1 MIILRHSFLTPDP
14 NILTV
19 LSKERHI
26 MNETVIRKLIDARG
40 FSAFVALGVD
50 NFRYL
55 TGATLPFAENYP
67 ERKAAAIIPA
77 EGDTCAV
84 VTPVD
89 WLQAVKDQ
97 GWMEAAIAY
106 DENDGPHP
114 AAFVKTLAKTLVGM
128 GLSKG
133 KIGYDAERTSAGI
146 VEAIKAAT
154 KAKLIPVDDVLRE
167 ARSVKGPAEVALI
180 EKSCEFTDRGIIH
193 ALNHLEGTLWGPGY
207 TVPEFAERIRVHAF
221 ESGASGVG
229 HMAVTVGD
237 DTRLEYA
244 PHRGDIDEG
253 LLVRSDV
260 TSHSMGYWCS
270 ISRMAFTGYAPPEV
284 EDAYAVNQSLKQT
297 AVSLLKPGTRC
308 DKVYARVASEAE
320 KMGAKLHGPVI
331 GHGVG
336 CSHFEAPYFTT
347 GYPMELK
354 IGNVIALG
362 VATLGPRR
370 EIIVDRDVYEIKPEG
385 ARKLSWYRCWD
396 KIYEVTGFRAVH

>member
-1 MIILRHSFLTPDP
+1 MDG
-14 NILTV
+14 
-19 LSKERHI
+19 
-26 MNETVIRKLIDARG
+26 TVIRRLVDARG
-40 FSAFVALGVD
+40 CSAFVAFGVD

-55 TGATLPFAENYP
+55 TGAMLPFAENYP
-67 ERKAAAIIPA
+67 EKKAAAIIPA
-77 EGDTCAV
+77 EGDTCAI

-97 GWMEAAIAY
+97 GWMETAIAY
-106 DENDGPHP
+106 DENEGPHP
-114 AAFVKTLAKTLVGM
+114 TAFVKTLAKTLAGM

-133 KIGYDAERTSAGI
+133 KIGYDAERTPAGLI
-146 VEAIKAAT
+146 EAIKAST
-154 KAKLIPVDDVLRE
+154 KVKLIPVDDVLNE
-167 ARSVKGPAEVALI
+167 ARAVKSPAEVALI
-180 EKSCEFTDRGIIH
+180 EKSCEFADRGIIH

-229 HMAVTVGD
+229 RLAVTVGD

-253 LLVRSDV
+253 LLIRNDI
-260 TSHSMGYWCS
+260 TCHSMGYWCS

-284 EDAYAVNQSLKQT
+284 EDAYAVNQSLKEI
-297 AVSLLKPGTRC
+297 AESLLTPGARC
-308 DKVYARVASEAE
+308 NKIYSRVTHEA
-320 KMGAKLHGPVI
+320 KKIGAKLHGPII

-336 CSHFEAPYFTT
+336 CSHFEAPYMVA
-347 GYPMELK
+347 GYPLELK
-354 IGNVIALG
+354 MGNVVALG
-362 VATLGPRR
+362 IATLGPRR
-370 EIIVDRDVYEIKPEG
+370 EIIVDRDVYEINHEG

>member
-1 MIILRHSFLTPDP
+1 MD
-14 NILTV
+14 
-19 LSKERHI
+19 
-26 MNETVIRKLIDARG
+26 ETFIRRLIDASG
-40 FSAFVALGVD
+40 CSAFVALGVD

-77 EGDTCAV
+77 EGDTCAIV
-84 VTPVD
+84 APVD

-114 AAFVKTLAKTLVGM
+114 TAFVKALVKTLVGM

-133 KIGYDAERTSAGI
+133 KIGYDAERASAGL
-146 VEAIKAAT
+146 VEAIKAA
-154 KAKLIPVDDVLRE
+154 ANVKLIPVDDVFSE
-167 ARSVKGPAEVALI
+167 ARAIKSPAEVALI
-180 EKSCEFTDRGIIH
+180 EKSCEFADRGIIH

-229 HMAVTVGD
+229 HLAVTVGD

-253 LLVRSDV
+253 LLIRNEV

-284 EDAYAVNQSLKQT
+284 EDAYAVNQSLKQI
-297 AVSLLKPGTRC
+297 AESLLKPGARC
-308 DKVYARVASEAE
+308 DKVYNRIASEAE
-320 KMGAKLHGPVI
+320 KTGAKLHGPII
-331 GHGVG
+331 GYGVG
-336 CSHFEAPYFTT
+336 CSHFEAPYIIA
-347 GYPMELK
+347 GYPTELK
-354 IGNVIALG
+354 TGNVIALG
-362 VATLGPRR
+362 IATLGPRR
-370 EIIVDRDVYEIKPEG
+370 EILLDRDVYEITHEG
-385 ARKLSWYRCWD
+385 ARKLSWYRRWD